1 MRKYSV
7 LGLTAVVLFSIT
19 LLAQGVDI
27 TGDWEMTME
36 TRRGET
42 TRTISFVQDGEKL
55 TVTMEGFQG
64 EDITGEGTIKGNE
77 LEWTIIRSTPR
88 GDFSMTYTGQVEGDT
103 MTGEVHMGQRGSN
116 EWTAKRK

>member
-19 LLAQGVDI
+19 LLAQGVDV

-64 EDITGEGTIKGNE
+64 EDVTGEGTIKGNE
-77 LEWTIIRSTPR
+77 LEWTITRSTPR

-103 MTGEVHMGQRGSN
+103 MTGEVQMGQRGSN

>member
-1 MRKYSV
+1 MRKYSA

-19 LLAQGVDI
+19 LLAQGVNV

-42 TRTISFVQDGEKL
+42 IRTISFVQEGEKL

-77 LEWTIIRSTPR
+77 LEWTILRSTPR
-88 GDFSMTYTGQVEGDT
+88 GEFSMAYTGQVDGDT
-103 MTGEVHMGQRGSN
+103 MTGEVQMGQRGSN